1 MSAVPLPRPGIARP
15 WRWVPPERSAAALHA
30 VPDLPARYPLPVEA
44 AAVLESALLSVD
56 TGGIAARV
64 LDEIAPQY
72 PAAVR
77 EALLRRFWD
86 VIRPELESIPLRPA
100 LVYGEHVERRARAI
114 AGGAAEVANLNRQ
127 LARAHC
133 AVAFDHDASNELA
146 ASAAKICT
154 ALVRS
159 GPEAAGYDV
168 LGQAHAKL
176 SRALAE
182 ATGREP
188 CIGQRYI
195 AQCAGVYAGLAD
207 LLKDARR
214 SARDH
219 GGGFLAAAYGGCAA
233 LARCIGIE
241 PPMPGRGRITTA
253 GAVARLQDVRW
264 WRRQV
269 RRVYGRQAE
278 NALRELGMVSRR
290 AGLYVSDPAAER
302 YEKQRARGA
311 DYLRAML
318 LVNELGEMLPLE
330 QAHDASVSNPEL
342 RRIELMTRMAGCERY
357 ARECGHTV
365 ILANLTLPSRFHRVY
380 EKSGDMNP
388 VFDGSDVRAGAMQM
402 QQSWAAVRKALG
414 RRGITVYGFRCSEP
428 HHDGTVH
435 WHVMVCCDPAHAE
448 EVRATIKRNFLD
460 ELDPDEAGAQERRVV
475 FIEIDASRGS
485 AVGYLAKYISKNIDG
500 VGVGA
505 DLLDSEEGEAGRDA
519 TETCHRAVAHART
532 HGLRQFQAFGLPSI
546 TVWRELRRLRAAPG
560 HAGLGEL
567 WRAASEEHDFAAF
580 IRLMGGA
587 GGRAVDRPLALHI
600 ERARRPGAYGE
611 PPALRIRGL
620 RFANVVIPTRLHE
633 WQLMASARSA
643 PTWTRG
649 NNCPD
654 RWALTDVDG
663 SGGDSGQRENQTG
676 PPGSAGDVGT
686 DSARARP

>member
-1 MSAVPLPRPGIARP
+1 MSAVPLPRPGTARP
-15 WRWVPPERSAAALHA
+15 WRWVPPEASPGVVPAALRA
-30 VPDLPARYPLPVEA
+30 VPDLPARYPLPVEGA
-44 AAVLESALLSVD
+44 AALEAALLSVD

-72 PAAVR
+72 PPAVR
-77 EALLRRFWD
+77 ELLLRRYWE
-86 VIRPELESIPLRPA
+86 VIRPDLESIPLRSGI
-100 LVYGEHVERRARAI
+100 VYGELVERRVRAI
-114 AGGAAEVANLNRQ
+114 AGGAAEVASVGHK
-127 LARAHC
+127 LARARC

-159 GPEAAGYDV
+159 GPEAGGYDV

-176 SRALAE
+176 SRMLAE

-188 CIGQRYI
+188 CIAGRYV
-195 AQCAGVYAGLAD
+195 AECAGVYAGLAN

-214 SARDH
+214 SAKGH
-219 GGGFLAAAYGGCAA
+219 GSGFLAVAYGGCAA

-241 PPMPGRGRITTA
+241 PPLPGRGHITTA

-264 WRRQV
+264 WRRRV

-290 AGLYVSDPAAER
+290 AGLYVSDPTAER
-302 YEKQRARGA
+302 HQKQRARGA
-311 DYLRAML
+311 DYLRSML
-318 LVNELGEMLPLE
+318 LVNELGEMLSLE
-330 QAHDASVSNPEL
+330 EAHDASVSNPEL

-380 EKSGDMNP
+380 QKSGDMNP
-388 VFDGSDVRAGAMQM
+388 VFDGSDVRAGALQM

-435 WHVMVCCDPAHAE
+435 WHVMLCCDPVNAE
-448 EVRATIKRNFLD
+448 DVRDTVKRYFLD
-460 ELDPDEAGAQERRVV
+460 ELDADEAGAAERRVV

-485 AVGYLAKYISKNIDG
+485 AIGYLAKYISKNIDG
-500 VGVGA
+500 AGVGL
-505 DLLDSEEGEAGRDA
+505 DLLDGDGGGEGRDA

-532 HGLRQFQAFGLPSI
+532 HGLRQFQAFGLPSV
-546 TVWRELRRLRAAPG
+546 TVWRELRRLRAAPSN
-560 HAGLGEL
+560 AALAEL

-587 GGRAVDRPLALHI
+587 GGHTVDRPLALHM
-600 ERARRPGAYGE
+600 ERSRRPGAYGE
-611 PPALRIRGL
+611 PSALRVRGL
-620 RFANVVIPTRLHE
+620 RSGNVVIPTRLHE
-633 WQLMASARSA
+633 WRLMASARSA

-649 NNCPD
+649 NNC
-654 RWALTDVDG
+654 RNG
-663 SGGDSGQRENQTG
+663 SPLIAADSSSGSSQRYENGTG
-676 PPGSAGDVGT
+676 PP
-686 DSARARP
+686 